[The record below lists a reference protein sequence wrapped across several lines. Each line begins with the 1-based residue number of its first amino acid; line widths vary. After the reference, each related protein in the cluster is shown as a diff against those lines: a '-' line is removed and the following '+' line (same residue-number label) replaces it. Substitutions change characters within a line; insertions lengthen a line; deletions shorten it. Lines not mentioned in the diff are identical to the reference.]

1 LPRRPDPLDV
11 TNSQSPAPP
20 RPHRRNVRTRATRD
34 IGVGSEQY
42 ILLDPTLDWGCS
54 MATRV
59 PPEVV
64 AGVRFELSGVSHL
77 QIESVRT
84 NSQWYVIYV

>member
-1 LPRRPDPLDV
+1 
-11 TNSQSPAPP
+11 
-20 RPHRRNVRTRATRD
+20 
-34 IGVGSEQY
+34 
-42 ILLDPTLDWGCS
+42 